1 MACCR
6 VGVVAGVLTGAAG
19 EGSMWTIIPVW
30 EGKGRGSVK
39 SGLKVGGTG
48 LGAGSRSEVKMG
60 DSSCERGWFGVGKR

>member
-1 MACCR
+1 
-6 VGVVAGVLTGAAG
+6 
-19 EGSMWTIIPVW
+19 MWTIIPVW